1 MVFPTFL
8 PCEVAGWCGGCLKC
22 ILLHIFNII
31 FIFLLSFLCRYER
44 RVIYFVDF
52 FFLITKSSRTCAP
65 YHKCPRILPVRIPC
79 HCWKKP
85 ERMRVCKH
93 ILLELSCVVMSYC
106 FFSIKQ
112 WNSSKEIKKKF
123 VDGGV
128 YRLNGEVR
136 RVGISKKK
144 RRNLHTCKL
153 NAWIMHATWA
163 S

>member
-44 RVIYFVDF
+44 RGIYFVDF
-52 FFLITKSSRTCAP
+52 FFLSQKALAHAHLIISAHVYFQSEFLVTVGRNRREWECASTFCLNFLVLWCLIVFF
-65 YHKCPRILPVRIPC
+65 HKTM
-79 HCWKKP
+79 K
-85 ERMRVCKH
+85 
-93 ILLELSCVVMSYC
+93 
-106 FFSIKQ
+106 FFKG
-112 WNSSKEIKKKF
+112 NKKKS
-123 VDGGV
+123 
-128 YRLNGEVR
+128 LWMEVCIDWMAR
-136 RVGISKKK
+136 WEGWAKKK